1 MPALDWKSP
10 FRALFFAFA
19 GVIAA
24 SILAACSPSTTNA
37 DPALAALIQRIGH
50 YEIGH
55 SPEQADALGLSRE
68 AFGRPYGGLLNDRS
82 MAVAERTRAMRLDFL
97 RDLEEIDRASL
108 TRNAQR
114 TYDSTLALMRASVA
128 VEAHGYGYTSLG
140 WTSPYLI
147 TFADGA
153 YTDLVKFMTLH
164 TPVRSRADAEAWL
177 TRLDHMDDSMRD
189 ERRRFEVDIGAGAVP
204 PKAILQRTLDRV
216 RRLTPTIPREHPLVV
231 YFTESLAQ
239 IPDIPE
245 DDISKFITRAAE
257 QVGGPVKEEYV
268 ALAKL
273 LESTMA
279 NAPDEPGVWKIK
291 DGEGY
296 YRDALK
302 LYTSTDL
309 SPQQLHDA
317 GLKLIDQINAQIEP
331 LLAEMGQVEGS
342 VGGRLR
348 TLSIDPAYLF
358 PETPE
363 GRAALMDALR
373 ERIKWAETAMGRMI
387 LLGPRSKVEVREAPQ
402 VSQQSAPGGY
412 YKPVPLDGS
421 RPATFN
427 INLRSTLDFPSWTL
441 PTLAF
446 HEAVPGHHI
455 QAGLARERPDQPL
468 LNYLV
473 SWPAF
478 SEGWG
483 VYAEDL
489 ADELG
494 AYQTDRMAKLGYLQS
509 LLFRAA
515 RLVVDTGIHSQK
527 WSRADAIAYLEN
539 TTGMSRSDVEF
550 EIDRYIIWPGQA
562 CAYMA
567 GRETIRRLRASAQ
580 QQLKT
585 RFDVK
590 AFHQAILGP
599 GPRPLPVL
607 EADIADWVQSLRRP
621 QPAKQ

>member
-10 FRALFFAFA
+10 FRALYFGLA
-19 GVIAA
+19 GVLAA
-24 SILAACSPSTTNA
+24 SILAACSPSSVSL
-37 DPALAALIQRIGH
+37 DPALTSLIQRIGQS
-50 YEIGH
+50 EMSR

-68 AFGRPYGGLLNDRS
+68 AFGRPLGSLLNDRS
-82 MAVAERTRAMRLDFL
+82 MAVAERTRATRLGFL
-97 RDLEEIDRASL
+97 RDLEEIDRSRL
-108 TRNAQR
+108 SRDAQR
-114 TYDSTLALMRASVA
+114 TYDSTIGMLRASVA
-128 VEAHGYGYTSLG
+128 VEGHGFGYTSLG
-140 WTSPYLI
+140 WASPYLI

-164 TPVRSRADAEAWL
+164 APVRSRTDAEAWL
-177 TRLDHMDDSMRD
+177 TRLEHMDDAMRD

-204 PKAILQRTLDRV
+204 PKAILLRTLDRV
-216 RRLTPTIPREHPLVV
+216 RRLTPTVPREHQLVA
-231 YFTESLAQ
+231 YFTEALAQ
-239 IPDIPE
+239 IPDISE
-245 DDISKFITRAAE
+245 DDIEKLIARAAS
-257 QVGGPVKEEYV
+257 QVGGPLKDEYV

-273 LESTMA
+273 IEGSMA
-279 NAPDEPGVWKIK
+279 KAPDEPGVWKIK
-291 DGEGY
+291 GGEAY

-302 LYTSTDL
+302 LYTSTDIA
-309 SPQQLHDA
+309 PKQLHDA
-317 GLKLIDQINAQIEP
+317 GLRLVDQIDAQIEP
-331 LLAEMGQVEGS
+331 LLAEMGQIEGS

-348 TLSIDPAYLF
+348 TLGMDQAYLF
-358 PETPE
+358 PDTPE
-363 GRAALMDALR
+363 GRAALMDTLR
-373 ERIKWAETAMGRMI
+373 ERIKWAETAMGRMVNVSPK
-387 LLGPRSKVEVREAPQ
+387 GKVEVREAPQ
-402 VSQQSAPGGY
+402 VTQETAPGGY

-455 QAGLARERPDQPL
+455 QAGLARERADQPL

-494 AYQTDRMAKLGYLQS
+494 AYQTDKMAKLGYLQS

-527 WSRADAIAYLEN
+527 WSRADAVAYLET
-539 TTGMSRSDVEF
+539 TTGMSRADVEF
-550 EIDRYIIWPGQA
+550 EVDRYIIWPGQA

-580 QQLKT
+580 QQLKAG
-585 RFDVK
+585 FDIK
-590 AFHQAILGP
+590 AFHQAVLGP

-607 EADIADWVQSLRRP
+607 EADIADWVQSLRP
-621 QPAKQ
+621 QPSNK